1 MIEELLTIKN
11 IDVYF
16 VVGIIL
22 LFGILESISGFLKNS
37 NRKKGDWIQEIL
49 SFLVL
54 GNLVK
59 PIIIL
64 LMFGFCDFFFPQ
76 YRLALASIPFIGL
89 FAAYILIDDVL
100 QYWYHRSA
108 HETPF
113 LWKLHRPHHQ
123 AEEMGFFVSYRNAL
137 LYYLLMPN
145 IWWVALILFL
155 GGGKVVALG
164 LILKQLIIIGSHSR
178 LKWDKPFYQYAA
190 LRPIIKI
197 LERIII
203 TPAFH
208 HSHHG
213 TSRLDTASEP
223 NGNFG
228 NMFSLWDQLF
238 GTATFQNSYPKEY
251 GLQQKTNDPWTAS
264 YFYPFV
270 KSPDLNSEWS
280 AGFKKTDTTTL
291 EALSVPLTKGEAY
304 LWCACGISK
313 NQPFC
318 DGSHHGTKFKP
329 QKFTVKRTGTTRLCN
344 CKKSNR
350 TPFCDDT
357 HLSL

>member
-64 LMFGFCDFFFPQ
+64 LMFGLGNFFFTISFSPSINSSCWFVCCI
-76 YRLALASIPFIGL
+76 YTNRRCIAILVSSNSKRNSILMEIASSTSPSRR
-89 FAAYILIDDVL
+89 D
-100 QYWYHRSA
+100 
-108 HETPF
+108 
-113 LWKLHRPHHQ
+113 
-123 AEEMGFFVSYRNAL
+123 GFFVSYRNAP

-155 GGGKVVALG
+155 GGRRVVALG

-197 LERIII
+197 LESIII

-208 HSHHG
+208 HIHHG
-213 TSRLDTASEP
+213 TYRLDTAS
-223 NGNFG
+223 
-228 NMFSLWDQLF
+228 
-238 GTATFQNSYPKEY
+238 
-251 GLQQKTNDPWTAS
+251 
-264 YFYPFV
+264 
-270 KSPDLNSEWS
+270 
-280 AGFKKTDTTTL
+280 
-291 EALSVPLTKGEAY
+291 
-304 LWCACGISK
+304 
-313 NQPFC
+313 
-318 DGSHHGTKFKP
+318 
-329 QKFTVKRTGTTRLCN
+329 
-344 CKKSNR
+344 
-350 TPFCDDT
+350 
-357 HLSL
+357 

>member
-1 MIEELLTIKN
+1 MIEKLLTIEN

-16 VVGIIL
+16 VIGIIL
-22 LFGILESISGFLKNS
+22 FFSLLESISGFLKNS
-37 NRKKGDWIQEIL
+37 KRAKGDWIQEIM
-49 SFLVL
+49 SFVVL
-54 GNLVK
+54 GNLIK
-59 PIIIL
+59 PIIVFVIFITGTHL
-64 LMFGFCDFFFPQ
+64 IPQ
-76 YRLALASIPFIGL
+76 YNNSLGSYPFIAL
-89 FAAYILIDDVL
+89 FAFYILTDDFL

-123 AEEMGFFVSYRNAL
+123 AEEMGYFVSYRNAL

-145 IWWVALILFL
+145 IWWVAIILFL
-155 GGGKVVALG
+155 GGAKAVALG
-164 LILKQLIIIGSHSR
+164 LILKQFIIIGSHSR
-178 LKWDKPFYQYAA
+178 LKWDKPFYSNAT
-190 LRPIIKI
+190 LLPIIKV
-197 LERIII
+197 LERIIV

-213 TSRLDTASEP
+213 TSQLDSASDP

-228 NMFSLWDQLF
+228 NMFSIWDQIF
-238 GTATFQNSYPKEY
+238 RTATFQNRYPKEY

-270 KSPDLNSEWS
+270 KSSDPKSEWS
-280 AGFKKTDTTTL
+280 IAYEKLNTSTKDSI
-291 EALSVPLTKGEAY
+291 SVSLTKGENY
-304 LWCACGISK
+304 LWCSCGRSN

-329 QKFTVKRTGTTRLCN
+329 VKFSGKRTGEIKLCN
-344 CKKSNR
+344 CKKTNKS
-350 TPFCDDT
+350 PFCDDT
-357 HLSL
+357 HLNL